1 MGYPTPLLEEHYGQT
16 PREKRTDKLDV
27 ITLFCATKAGVSLT
41 GPGGRPRWN
50 LGVAGFSPFGLPY
63 AECSIMP
70 STRLCRVG
78 SLKES
83 NSLARVTRHNHRV
96 ARNAMSLSV
105 GL

>member
-1 MGYPTPLLEEHYGQT
+1 MTGAGRLSSGPQPVMANTAPLCLSCSVYRARPVMFGEYLCSQPPVRDG
-16 PREKRTDKLDV
+16 
-27 ITLFCATKAGVSLT
+27 SLC
-41 GPGGRPRWN
+41 RARHK
-50 LGVAGFSPFGLPY
+50 LPY

-70 STRLCRVG
+70 STRLYRVV

-83 NSLARVTRHNHRV
+83 SRLARVTRHNHRV